1 MNDVAVK
8 PVRAGARVEEERARR
23 RRRDDMG
30 DGRLRNLAVTGH
42 MDPNFEY
49 RWINDDPG
57 RVHNLTKRDDWD
69 VVTDDQ
75 LGERHEKDRGVGSG
89 VERVVDRVTGKR
101 AILVRKPKDYFVED
115 RAKAQRRV
123 DEIDQMIKRGH
134 VPAGTG
140 DQQPLQPGSN
150 AYVPAGGIVIQDG
163 RRS

>member
-8 PVRAGARVEEERARR
+8 PMRAGARVEEERARR

-30 DGRLRNLAVTGH
+30 DGRFRQLDVTGH
-42 MDPNFEY
+42 LDPNFEY
-49 RWINDDPG
+49 RWINDDIG

-69 VVTDDQ
+69 LVTDEQ

-89 VERVVDRVTGKR
+89 VERVVDRAGRR
-101 AILVRKPKDYFVED
+101 AILVRKPKDYFLED

-123 DEIDQMIKRGH
+123 DETDQMIKRGQ
-134 VPAGTG
+134 VPSKG
-140 DQQPLQPGSN
+140 DQAPLQPGAG